1 MEASEFNKLMLK
13 TAFCCMTSDGKID
26 EKEIDQIKSKYEESD
41 LFSGLNVLEE
51 INVLISDINRR
62 GKEFILGYFEE
73 LNNAN
78 LEESQEL
85 MIIDFAIDT
94 IHSDGIDDY
103 SEIKFF
109 KNIRHRMKVSDEKI
123 LLNHPEVEYWLEAD
137 ISNESLLEKLTNQ
150 YLNTTNIPTFE
161 LINFDKK

>member
-1 MEASEFNKLMLK
+1 METNKFNKLMLK

-41 LFSGLNVLEE
+41 LFRDLNVLEE
-51 INVLISDINRR
+51 INILISDINLR
-62 GKEFILGYFEE
+62 GKDFIIGYFEE
-73 LNNAN
+73 LKNAN
-78 LEESQEL
+78 LDEFQEI

-109 KNIRHRMKVSDEKI
+109 KNIRHRMKVADEKI

-137 ISNESLLEKLTNQ
+137 ISNESFLEKITNQ
-150 YLNTTNIPTFE
+150 YLNTTNLPTFE
-161 LINFDKK
+161 FINFDTK